1 MTKAQCSNVIVVYM
15 VEHERW
21 WLIIW
26 WFSYHT
32 KKNLFLRFL
41 LGLFCLKSCSS
52 ALSLS
57 RSPTHS
63 LFVENFFVAPLH
75 ACTFWFFF
83 LIFKIT
89 EKTAAK
95 KCFSFI
101 AFAISALFR
110 LAASSDCKCSNLSLK
125 FSEFWLFLGL
135 ACVPHIWEIKVW
147 LEIAFYVRQLSR
159 LIVVYQQTV
168 CVSLFI
174 MHDPRFV
181 VKIPFEF
188 QQNLKKWRGIFTH
201 GQFLEELF
209 FFSLFRTVKYANVA
223 INMRRELLWML
234 WIRII

>member
-1 MTKAQCSNVIVVYM
+1 MAFLSHKKKPLSQILIGTFLSKFLFKCS
-15 VEHERW
+15 
-21 WLIIW
+21 
-26 WFSYHT
+26 
-32 KKNLFLRFL
+32 
-41 LGLFCLKSCSS
+41 
-52 ALSLS
+52 LSLS
-57 RSPTHS
+57 LTNT
-63 LFVENFFVAPLH
+63 L
-75 ACTFWFFF
+75 TFRRKFLCRTTTRVHFLIFF

-234 WIRII
+234 WIWII